1 MVFRSEHQKDTIIS
15 INQLDSPDKPR
26 RRLGKAERER
36 LIIDEAI
43 NFFAEVGFEGR
54 TRELAK
60 RLGVTQPLLYRY
72 FPTKEHL
79 IERVYQEIYIG
90 RLKPEWTSLILD
102 QSVPLRERLTTFY
115 GEYQKAI
122 SNYEW
127 VRIFMFAG
135 LKGVGINERYLN
147 IIEERIL
154 KPICSE
160 IRHDQGLPDVLQV
173 PISPMEMELVWRLHG
188 SVFYRAIR
196 KWIYNLK
203 VPDATSDALQQDV
216 DVFLATA
223 PDELRKM
230 LAGADSP
237 IK

>member
-1 MVFRSEHQKDTIIS
+1 MFLVPFIRKDNNIS
-15 INQLDSPDKPR
+15 INQLDSAAKPR
-26 RRLGKAERER
+26 RRLGKIERER
-36 LIIDEAI
+36 LIIEEAI

-72 FPTKEHL
+72 FPTKELL

-90 RLKPEWTSLILD
+90 RLKPEWTALILD
-102 QSVPLRERLTTFY
+102 QSLPLRQRLLTFY
-115 GEYQKAI
+115 TEYQRAI

-160 IRHDQGLPDVLQV
+160 IRQDLGLPDVLQV
-173 PISPMEMELVWRLHG
+173 PISPIEMELVWRLHG
-188 SVFYRAIR
+188 SIFYREVR
-196 KWIYNLK
+196 KWIYNLPI
-203 VPDATSDALQQDV
+203 PDVASGALEQDI

-223 PDELRKM
+223 PDL
-230 LAGADSP
+230 LAQIIAEQT
-237 IK
+237 KN